1 VSLAALVEGRGKD
14 DGTDLAKGTLAYATK
29 ENEVKEVDVRVKVN
43 RLDKE
48 R

>member
-1 VSLAALVEGRGKD
+1 VSLAALMNGWDKD

-29 ENEVKEVDVRVKVN
+29 ENEVKEVDVRVKVD